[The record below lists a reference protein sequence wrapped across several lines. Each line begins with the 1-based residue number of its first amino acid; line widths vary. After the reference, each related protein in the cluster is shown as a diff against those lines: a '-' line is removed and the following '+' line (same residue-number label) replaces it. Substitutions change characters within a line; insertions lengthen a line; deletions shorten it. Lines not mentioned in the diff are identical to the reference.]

1 MGRCRH
7 VLLVTLV
14 LAACAGAFASG
25 GDKIDADAT
34 QDEDSSL
41 LLASF
46 ARSVV
51 SHGISAAAAVTEAST
66 ELSARFSDSVQEL
79 VSVLHRVVR
88 QTGTSASD
96 VRDWLA
102 AGHCETGAALP
113 VGGSDTVA
121 ASRRVMAG
129 NGSSASRVRT
139 WPIQENTSGAA
150 GGAPGSWRP
159 GTHGPSGAYVCMC
172 LSTCTYMY
180 LFVWV
185 CLRAESERVSPS
197 HTQPKPV
204 NSNLGCF
211 VSVAGATPGMEGFGG
226 RTPGRDSQGARAR
239 ARKREQGRE
248 IERER
253 RDREREER

>member
-1 MGRCRH
+1 MGRYRH

-25 GDKIDADAT
+25 GDEIDADAT

-51 SHGISAAAAVTEAST
+51 SHGISAAAAVTETST

-79 VSVLHRVVR
+79 VSVLHRVVS

-102 AGHCETGAALP
+102 A
-113 VGGSDTVA
+113 
-121 ASRRVMAG
+121 
-129 NGSSASRVRT
+129 
-139 WPIQENTSGAA
+139 QENTSGAA

-159 GTHGPSGAYVCMC
+159 GTHGPSGA
-172 LSTCTYMY
+172 
-180 LFVWV
+180 
-185 CLRAESERVSPS
+185 
-197 HTQPKPV
+197 
-204 NSNLGCF
+204 
-211 VSVAGATPGMEGFGG
+211 
-226 RTPGRDSQGARAR
+226 
-239 ARKREQGRE
+239 
-248 IERER
+248 
-253 RDREREER
+253 